1 MAEEQPDVMFQAKVF
16 KDKRDD
22 RHLLYFMKKESKQ
35 KYFEKNSETDKIYWD
50 KMAICISDREK
61 IKKMGDE
68 LIESYKARIK
78 LTTQEKEI
86 VTQYFS
92 VLEVL
97 RASDEK
103 GQIKSKYN
111 VEYLENG
118 KIDA

>member
-1 MAEEQPDVMFQAKVF
+1 
-16 KDKRDD
+16 
-22 RHLLYFMKKESKQ
+22 
-35 KYFEKNSETDKIYWD
+35 
-50 KMAICISDREK
+50 MAICISDREK

-103 GQIKSKYN
+103 G
-111 VEYLENG
+111 
-118 KIDA
+118 